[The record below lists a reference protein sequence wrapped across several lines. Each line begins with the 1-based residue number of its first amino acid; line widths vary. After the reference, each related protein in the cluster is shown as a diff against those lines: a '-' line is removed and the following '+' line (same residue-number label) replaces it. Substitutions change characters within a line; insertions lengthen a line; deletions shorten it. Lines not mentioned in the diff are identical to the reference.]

1 MTEFAKRLVGSI
13 GTAAVAN
20 RQATRCPRHHGPDVA
35 RHVAAVALFGEPSS
49 RFLTAIN
56 APPMAIGPLY
66 APKTINQ

>member
-1 MTEFAKRLVGSI
+1 
-13 GTAAVAN
+13 
-20 RQATRCPRHHGPDVA
+20 
-35 RHVAAVALFGEPSS
+35 VAAVALFGEPSS